1 MEESASQEPDP
12 VDIPRGTRPHHY
24 LFAREWLRQ
33 SFERR
38 PEMLVLALA
47 RATARD
53 EGAVPVRETW
63 RGMGKSLP
71 EEDRVEPSQ
80 ISVRTFV
87 DDTTPASF
95 FAIVTMPPPM
105 ATGEAHA
112 IGLGVMPADGE
123 LEPEDDDAEG
133 PREGTRIAYG
143 LAEATDDGPRL
154 VVYDNDQT
162 TPLDHQVTDD
172 PGESLLMALRHWIG
186 Q

>member
-1 MEESASQEPDP
+1 METTGSEEPEP
-12 VDIPRGTRPHHY
+12 VDVPRGTRPHHY

-71 EEDRVEPSQ
+71 EDDRVDPQ
-80 ISVRTFV
+80 QMSVRTFV
-87 DDTTPASF
+87 DETTPASY
-95 FAIVTMPPPM
+95 FAIIELPPPM

-112 IGLGVMPADGE
+112 IGLAVVPAGGE
-123 LEPEDDDAEG
+123 LQSEDDDLEG
-133 PREGTRIAYG
+133 ARDGTVAAYG
-143 LAEATDDGPRL
+143 LAEATESGPRL
-154 VVYDNDQT
+154 IVIDGEET
-162 TPLDHQVTDD
+162 TELDHQVTDD

-186 Q
+186 